1 MVGSSCLLCLG
12 ANQHPALLVPLY
24 VLAGAGTGATVLAPL
39 VMVRIF
45 PPAVRFSGVSV
56 SFNVA
61 QAVFGGVSPVPGFL
75 ASPFD
80 PIWPAPHVSLPAPLG
95 VPSFFLN

>member
-1 MVGSSCLLCLG
+1 
-12 ANQHPALLVPLY
+12 

-61 QAVFGGVSPVPGFL
+61 QAVFGGFTPLLVSWL
-75 ASPFD
+75 AHLD
-80 PIWPAPHVSLPAPLG
+80 PIGPAHYVAFTAALGALSLLLIPSTAPLPRRG
-95 VPSFFLN
+95 WTADSVETPSKA